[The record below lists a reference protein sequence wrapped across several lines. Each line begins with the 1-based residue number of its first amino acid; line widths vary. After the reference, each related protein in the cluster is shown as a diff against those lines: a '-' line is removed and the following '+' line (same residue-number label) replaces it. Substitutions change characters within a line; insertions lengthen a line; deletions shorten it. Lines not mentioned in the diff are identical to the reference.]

1 MRAAN
6 RVVETIRAVDVPV
19 IAAVNGPAVGY
30 GAALAAAADLAVDA
44 DDAYL
49 LLPFTGIGL
58 VPDGGSSVTIARA
71 VGRALAAEMALTGRR
86 LGAEEARAAGLFS
99 RVVPGPDLAGVAH
112 ALADAVAER
121 PRRAVALAKA
131 ALNAADAEVV
141 GRALEREAR
150 DQVELIRSAEFAQR
164 SAAFRR

>member
-1 MRAAN
+1 
-6 RVVETIRAVDVPV
+6 
-19 IAAVNGPAVGY
+19 
-30 GAALAAAADLAVDA
+30 
-44 DDAYL
+44 
-49 LLPFTGIGL
+49 
-58 VPDGGSSVTIARA
+58 
-71 VGRALAAEMALTGRR
+71 MALTGRR